1 MIELPQEV
9 AAFFPYK
16 DVRPFQDEFIRTVYK
31 AVKNRSSAIVEG
43 SNGLGKT
50 VAVLCSCLPLAEE
63 NKLKI
68 LYVARTHRQHDR
80 VIEEL
85 KAISIKNEVSGL
97 SVRGRH
103 EMCLNKFVKDNAQD
117 SRAVME
123 ICELLKAKN
132 RCPYY
137 RNIEDKRRR
146 YFEIQRYVTSSPC
159 SASEILRIC
168 RISRLCP
175 YEVAKASLENA
186 TVIALSYLY
195 VFDPSIRDAFL
206 KSLGTPLNKII
217 LIVDEA
223 HNLPETAV
231 DIASRTLTLYTV
243 KHAEEEAKLHKHK
256 EIAAFARILRNEI
269 ERAAEKV
276 QKETLVRPQSLVGAV
291 QQKSGIDNPKKFLE
305 QIFSAGAAIRR
316 NSLIE
321 GRYPRSFIH
330 MLGDFMLKWLETS
343 EDESFIHSLC
353 KYKSKRGLETA
364 RLEITALDPSRITE
378 PVFSSVHSNII
389 VSGTLQPVEAYMRI
403 TKLPEN
409 TVQKAVPAPFPKEHI
424 LPLICCDVTTAMDKR
439 TSAMY
444 RVIVEHIQ
452 EVVQNTPAN
461 IGVFTASF
469 QILEALRDN
478 GIEGELPKR
487 VFCEHRGMSSKENEN
502 MVEEFKAYSR
512 RGGAVLLGTQGGR
525 TSEGVDF
532 PGDQM
537 NSVVIVGVPYSE
549 PTPKMKAQIDYF
561 ERCFPGRGREYGYVI
576 PAMKKASQAAGRP
589 IRTLED
595 RAAMIF
601 LDYRFS
607 LPYCKQFFPSWIRD
621 NIRILPNQRGSIA
634 KELQQ
639 FFRKA
644 S

>member
-16 DVRPFQDEFIRTVYK
+16 DVRPFQDEFIKTVYE
-31 AVKNRSSAIVEG
+31 AVKNGSSAIVEG

-50 VAVLCSCLPLAEE
+50 VAVLCSCLPSAEE
-63 NKLKI
+63 DKLKI

-85 KAISIKNEVSGL
+85 KVISIKNKVSGL
-97 SVRGRH
+97 SVRGRR
-103 EMCLNKFVKDNAQD
+103 EMCLNQLVKDNAQD

-137 RNIEDKRRR
+137 RNIEDKRRQ
-146 YFEIQRYVTSSPC
+146 YFEVQEYVTSSPRT
-159 SASEILRIC
+159 ASEILRIC
-168 RISRLCP
+168 RTSRFCP
-175 YEVAKASLENA
+175 YEVVKASLENA

-195 VFDPSIRDAFL
+195 VFDPSIRNAFL
-206 KSLGTPLNKII
+206 KSLDTPLNKTI

-231 DIASRTLTLYTV
+231 DIASSTLTLYTV
-243 KHAEEEAKLHKHK
+243 KHAEEEARLRKHK
-256 EIAAFARILRNEI
+256 EIATFAKTLRNEI
-269 ERAAEKV
+269 ENAAEKV
-276 QKETLVRPQSLVGAV
+276 QKETLVKPQPLADAA
-291 QQKSGIDNPKKFLE
+291 QEKNGIDNPKKFFE
-305 QIFSAGAAIRR
+305 QVFSTGAAIRR
-316 NSLIE
+316 NLLIE
-321 GRYPRSFIH
+321 GRYPRSFIYT
-330 MLGDFMLKWLETS
+330 LGDFMLRWLETS
-343 EDESFIHSLC
+343 EDESFVHSLR
-353 KYKSKRGLETA
+353 KYKSRRGFETA

-389 VSGTLQPVEAYMRI
+389 VSGTLQPLEAYRKI

-409 TVQKAVPAPFPKEHI
+409 TVQKVVPAPFPKEHI
-424 LPLICCDVTTAMDKR
+424 LPLVCCDVTTAMEKR
-439 TSAMY
+439 TPEMY
-444 RVIVEHIQ
+444 RAIIEHIR

-461 IGVFTASF
+461 TGVFTASF

-478 GIEGELPKR
+478 EIENELPKP
-487 VFCEHRGMSSKENEN
+487 VFYEHRGMSSKENEN
-502 MVEEFKAYSR
+502 MVEEFKACSR
-512 RGGAVLLGTQGGR
+512 HGGAVLLGAQGGR

-537 NSVVIVGVPYSE
+537 NSVVIVGVPYAE
-549 PTPKMKAQIDYF
+549 PTPKVKAQIDYF

-621 NIRILPNQRGSIA
+621 NIRILPNQHGSIA
-634 KELQQ
+634 NELRR